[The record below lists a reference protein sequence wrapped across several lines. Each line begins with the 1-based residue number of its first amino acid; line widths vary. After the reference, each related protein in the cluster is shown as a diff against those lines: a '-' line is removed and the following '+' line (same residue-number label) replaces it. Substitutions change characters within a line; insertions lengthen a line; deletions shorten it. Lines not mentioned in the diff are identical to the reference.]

1 MLLKQ
6 PWKQLQ
12 YVMLMTVTM
21 MIVKHQVRETIIITV
36 FVDTGQFPCGHLT
49 TDCPEIKRA
58 SKLFAL
64 MDWPSSLDEST
75 HIQTSIIFILYSRI
89 YMPLVVEYLEFILSV
104 NIPSLMHLIPWI
116 TIVARIIPPPNS
128 ENIKIPPNKEKC
140 KRFSI
145 KKDHI

>member
-6 PWKQLQ
+6 PRRQLQ
-12 YVMLMTVTM
+12 IVMLIIVTM

-89 YMPLVVEYLEFILSV
+89 YTPLVFEYFEFILSV

-128 ENIKIPPNKEKC
+128 ENIKIPQIRKNLKGFP
-140 KRFSI
+140 
-145 KKDHI
+145 